1 MDTAEL
7 LPQTAEQ
14 AQMATLAFAS
24 IVGGGVVA
32 YEAVRAIR
40 DGDLFATDPVPANPE
55 VGAVAMIG
63 GLGMFAMMMR
73 EAAKEVGWKPLVLG
87 SAAVFGFAVIVRAV
101 RR

>member
-1 MDTAEL
+1 MNDIEL

-32 YEAVRAIR
+32 YEAARAIR

-73 EAAKEVGWKPLVLG
+73 EAAKEVGWKPLALG